1 MQGEKPKDILRKQ
14 AEEEEMLEL
23 KIELANE
30 EAEEMR
36 IQADRA
42 ALQKRLRDR
51 MEMMAEYQRKLKL
64 ERLRQQ
70 E

>member
-1 MQGEKPKDILRKQ
+1 MQGEKTKDIQRKQ